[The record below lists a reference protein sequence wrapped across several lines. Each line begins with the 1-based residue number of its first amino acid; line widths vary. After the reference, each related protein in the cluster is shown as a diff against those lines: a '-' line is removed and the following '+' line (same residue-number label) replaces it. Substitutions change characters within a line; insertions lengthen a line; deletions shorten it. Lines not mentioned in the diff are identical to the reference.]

1 MRKFLKSLFNMSLLQ
16 QLSAIIVL
24 FVGIFILFF
33 TVYLR
38 GNIDDFVTN
47 QCMDIMQRSQETIIS
62 NLESGKQ
69 GISELSYDSDVMH
82 FVFVR
87 GKMDT
92 YYGKATYTDA
102 FLEQITEMV
111 NNHESGWIESKTNIE
126 NTMYYYRL
134 TTVNSRTKIISL
146 MDESYGKNIGSSL
159 LSSVSNNTAIIFS
172 ALFILLLLW
181 VISIINPLHQIR
193 TYIEKVQKGDETA
206 SLNVD
211 RGDEIGDMA
220 KALVEMKN
228 EIDDQEK
235 TKEEMIHNISHDLKT
250 PIAIIKSY
258 GESIRD
264 GVYPYDTLDKSV
276 DVIVENA
283 DRLSKKVQSLL
294 FLNRLDFVMDQEKDT
309 SKTTDMVS
317 LVISVAQ
324 SFKMIRPEVKVEK
337 YLQKGVVFRGDEES
351 WRIVLSNLLDNAL
364 RYAEKEVVIDVH
376 DETLTVFNDGQPI
389 TEEQQKRLFKPFERG
404 DKGKFGLG
412 LSICYK
418 VCNIYGYKI
427 EQENMPNGVIFIISP
442 KEIPE
447 EKKSKKP
454 LVSKKKQ

>member
-47 QCMDIMQRSQETIIS
+47 QCMDIIQRSQETITT

-92 YYGKATYTDA
+92 YYGRTTYTDA

-111 NNHESGWIESKTNIE
+111 NSHESGWIESKTKIE

-309 SKTTDMVS
+309 NKTTDMVS

-427 EQENMPNGVIFIISP
+427 EQENMPNGVIFIISS
-442 KEIPE
+442 KEVPE

-454 LVSKKKQ
+454 LANKKKQ